1 MLRELF
7 SSCAAVARESFGNQ
21 ERFANVENKSS
32 GDALVALLIV
42 IVLLALVLIF
52 GKYLWNNVACKYIT
66 IIKPVKN
73 VIELLAIIVLLDLV
87 LPSCTCLPK

>member
-7 SSCAAVARESFGNQ
+7 SSCAAVAKENFGNQ
-21 ERFANVENKSS
+21 ERFADVKPRRT
-32 GDALVALLIV
+32 ALVSLLIV
-42 IVLLALVLIF
+42 VVILALVLIF

-87 LPSCTCLPK
+87 LPSCNCMMM